1 MPYLEIKDLR
11 KKYFQ
16 EACSAEVLKGVSINL
31 DKGDRLVITGPSG
44 AGKSTLLHLIGALD
58 TPTSGEVIFEGESLF
73 SWNEKKLSRFR
84 NEKLGFVFQFH
95 HLLSD
100 FTALE
105 NVMMPLLI
113 RGMGK
118 SLAQDQA
125 KAALKSVG
133 LESRFA
139 HRPGEL
145 SGGEQQRVALARAV
159 VGKPELILA
168 DEPTGNL
175 DAATGRKV
183 FDLLL
188 ELNEELKTTLLL
200 VTHNEELIGSFP
212 RRAHLIDGQ
221 IQK

>member
-58 TPTSGEVIFEGESLF
+58 TPTSGEILFEGESLF

-118 SLAQDQA
+118 PSAQDQA
-125 KAALKSVG
+125 KAALQAVG

>member
-1 MPYLEIKDLR
+1 MPYLEIKNLC

-16 EACSAEVLKGVSINL
+16 ETKSSEVLKGVSFTL
-31 DKGDRLVITGPSG
+31 AKGERLVITGPSG

-58 TPTSGEVIFEGESLF
+58 TPTSGEVLFEGASVF
-73 SWNEKKLSRFR
+73 SWDEKKISRFR

-113 RGMGK
+113 RGRTK
-118 SLAQDQA
+118 PSASDEA
-125 KAALKSVG
+125 RSALKSVG
-133 LESRFA
+133 LEDRLS

-188 ELNEELKTTLLL
+188 KLNEELKTTLIL